1 MSDFKKKMERQ
12 LIEEKE
18 ARIKQ
23 EMNRC
28 EADIKRLEKI
38 GNTENTFLKL
48 FECFFSFKDNL
59 NLFLMFILS
68 SQMICCFLCP
78 YIHDF
83 VLSEIFLFSLIF
95 ILLIL
100 LIYWNISIK
109 RLNKYLNKLI
119 YQEIQELETT
129 LEGVKEQLRREIDN

>member
-1 MSDFKKKMERQ
+1 MSDFKQKMERQ

-48 FECFFSFKDNL
+48 SKFFFSG
-59 NLFLMFILS
+59 
-68 SQMICCFLCP
+68 
-78 YIHDF
+78 
-83 VLSEIFLFSLIF
+83 E
-95 ILLIL
+95 
-100 LIYWNISIK
+100 
-109 RLNKYLNKLI
+109 R
-119 YQEIQELETT
+119 
-129 LEGVKEQLRREIDN
+129 